1 MRIAGTFL
9 TLCLAA
15 SPVFLRA
22 EEPARPAAAPA
33 PAAPEAKSDKVS
45 PQLAQQMAAV
55 LPKYAPPAPV
65 EAKPAAPD
73 PDVVELP
80 KVTVTQKK
88 RPRLKLTDEVMM
100 TPKSF
105 NEKLAKENLSSFDR
119 NFLNKFTLPGW
130 FGGQTPEER
139 AREEYRLQQKEA
151 LTKDVLN
158 LAKVSEVVDPAQA
171 KELRDA
177 INKP

>member
-1 MRIAGTFL
+1 MRFAGSFL

-15 SPVFLRA
+15 SPLLLRA
-22 EEPARPAAAPA
+22 EEPAKPAAAPA
-33 PAAPEAKSDKVS
+33 PVAPEAKAGKVS
-45 PQLAQQMAAV
+45 PELAEQMATY
-55 LPKYAPPAPV
+55 LPKYIPPAPAD
-65 EAKPAAPD
+65 AKPAAPN

-88 RPRLKLTDEVMM
+88 RPRLKITDEVMM

-105 NEKLAKENLSSFDR
+105 NEKLAKDNLSSFDR
-119 NFLNKFTLPGW
+119 NFLNKFTW

-139 AREEYRLQQKEA
+139 AREEYRLKQQQELK
-151 LTKDVLN
+151 KDVLD